1 MRRWGRSIAVVVPA
15 GVVTAFVLYGVTS
28 WTPYSRIP
36 RDRRR
41 RATRR
46 RIQAST
52 HGRVSPTD
60 GSSTSHPS
68 TGSATRIAQEPEDDM
83 IDRRAVPIPVG
94 FALTV
99 FIALIWHTARSTTEA
114 DRPSATEPGGHEPV
128 AADGE
133 RG

>member
-1 MRRWGRSIAVVVPA
+1 MRRWGRSIAVVVLA

-28 WTPYSRIP
+28 WTPYYAYLGTGVGVRHVSNP
-36 RDRRR
+36 GFDPW
-41 RATRR
+41 TGEP
-46 RIQAST
+46 
-52 HGRVSPTD
+52 HGRIVDYTPID
-60 GSSTSHPS
+60 GST
-68 TGSATRIAQEPEDDM
+68 TRITQEPEDDM
-83 IDRRAVPIPVG
+83 IDRRAVPLPVG

-99 FIALIWHTARSTTEA
+99 FIALIWRTARSTTEA